1 MLRTHGVTLAALA
14 LIAAAAGALAH
25 STAQAQPAHGK
36 GEEPGAVAPTGATEE
51 ILQEAR
57 GYRSWQK
64 FPRYVQQPVLSK
76 GHGNAYVVA
85 WYNDAAGPSVKG
97 GGQSYP
103 DGSIIVKENR
113 PKPDAEPSAITVM
126 AKRGGAWHWIKATP
140 AWKVLTA
147 GGKPIAGPDVA
158 ACAGCHTAAES
169 DMVFSQ

>member
-14 LIAAAAGALAH
+14 LIAAAAGALEH

-64 FPRYVQQPVLSK
+64 FPRYAQQPAFSK
-76 GHGNAYVVA
+76 GHGKAYVVA
-85 WYNDAAGPSVKG
+85 WYNDAAGPSVKA

-113 PKPDAEPSAITVM
+113 PKAGRGAVCDHGDGEARRGLALDQGDAGLEGAH
-126 AKRGGAWHWIKATP
+126 RGRKADR
-140 AWKVLTA
+140 
-147 GGKPIAGPDVA
+147 GP
-158 ACAGCHTAAES
+158 
-169 DMVFSQ
+169 

>member
-1 MLRTHGVTLAALA
+1 MRRTHGVTIAALVV
-14 LIAAAAGALAH
+14 AAAGTLAL
-25 STAQAQPAHGK
+25 STARAQPAHGK
-36 GEEPGAVAPTGATEE
+36 GEEPKAVTPSGATEE
-51 ILQEAR
+51 ILQQAR

-64 FPRYVQQPVLSK
+64 FARYEPQPLFSK

-85 WYNDAAGPSVKG
+85 WYNDAAAPAVKA

-113 PKPDAEPSAITVM
+113 PASEAAPSALTVM

-140 AWKVLTA
+140 DWKVLTA
-147 GGKPIAGPDVA
+147 GGKPIAGQDVA
-158 ACAGCHTAAES
+158 ACAGCHTAAPG

>member
-1 MLRTHGVTLAALA
+1 MAALVA
-14 LIAAAAGALAH
+14 SAAAAGLLSRSAAR
-25 STAQAQPAHGK
+25 AQPAP
-36 GEEPGAVAPTGATEE
+36 GEGEAPKAVAPNAETEE
-51 ILQEAR
+51 ILQQAR

-64 FPRYVQQPVLSK
+64 FARYEPQPLFSK

-85 WYNDAAGPSVKG
+85 WYNDAAAPAVKA

-113 PKPDAEPSAITVM
+113 PASEAAPSALTVM

-140 AWKVLTA
+140 DWKVLTA
-147 GGKPIAGPDVA
+147 GGKPIAGQDVA
-158 ACAGCHTAAES
+158 ACAGCHTAAPG